1 MSKKITLP
9 DLIKMKKDGE
19 KISMLTAYDY
29 TMARIVDE
37 AGTHVVLVGD
47 SLGMVIQGRK
57 NTLGVNLDHMI
68 YHSHCVSKGLA
79 RAHLVCDMPFMSY
92 QASVDEAVKNCGKV
106 LKQGHAEA
114 VKLEGGEEI
123 APTVKR
129 LTDLGIPVMGHVG
142 LQPMH
147 VHLMGGYKVQ
157 GRDSKSE
164 RQILKDAKALEKAG
178 AYSLVLEGIPAPLA
192 QKISRSLK
200 IPTIGIGSGPHCDGQ
215 VLVIY
220 DLLGMYQEIRPKFV
234 RRYANLFETIT
245 ESVKRY
251 ISDVQS
257 GNFPSEK
264 ESF

>member
-1 MSKKITLP
+1 M
-9 DLIKMKKDGE
+9 
-19 KISMLTAYDY
+19 
-29 TMARIVDE
+29 
-37 AGTHVVLVGD
+37 VV
-47 SLGMVIQGRK
+47 QGRK
-57 NTLGVNLDHMI
+57 NTLGVSLDHMI
-68 YHSHCVSKGLA
+68 YHSHCVSKALRQSPPGLRHA
-79 RAHLVCDMPFMSY
+79 LHELP
-92 QASVDEAVKNCGKV
+92 ASIDEAVKNCGKV
-106 LKQGHAEA
+106 LKQGQAEA

-142 LQPMH
+142 LKPMH
-147 VHLMGGYKVQ
+147 VHLMGGYKIQ
-157 GRDSKSE
+157 GRDTKSE
-164 RQILKDAKALEKAG
+164 KRILKDAKALEKSG
-178 AYSLVLEGIPAPLA
+178 AYSIVLEGIPADLA
-192 QKISRSLK
+192 QKVSRSLK

-220 DLLGMYQEIRPKFV
+220 DLLGMYQEIQPKFV
-234 RRYANLFETIT
+234 RRYSNLFETIT

>member
-1 MSKKITLP
+1 MPKKITAP
-9 DLIKMKKDGE
+9 ELIKMKKEGR
-19 KISMLTAYDY
+19 KISVLTAYDY
-29 TMARIVDE
+29 TMARILDE
-37 AGTHVVLVGD
+37 AGTHVILVGD
-47 SLGMVIQGRK
+47 SLGMVVQGRK

-68 YHSHCVSKGLA
+68 YHSHCVAKGLQS
-79 RAHLVCDMPFMSY
+79 AHLVCDMPFMSY
-92 QASVDEAVKNCGKV
+92 QASIDEAVKNCGKV

-123 APTVKR
+123 AETVKR

-142 LQPMH
+142 LKPMH

-157 GRDSKSE
+157 GRDDKSE
-164 RQILKDAKALEKAG
+164 KQILKDAKAIEKAG
-178 AYSLVLEGIPAPLA
+178 AYAVVLEGIPADLA
-192 QKISRSLK
+192 QKITRTLK
-200 IPTIGIGSGPHCDGQ
+200 IPTIGIGSGPSCDGQ

-234 RRYANLFETIT
+234 RQYAHLFETIS

-251 ISDVQS
+251 ISDVQD

>member
-1 MSKKITLP
+1 MPTKITVPEL
-9 DLIKMKKDGE
+9 LKMKKEGR

-29 TMARIVDE
+29 TMARILDE
-37 AGTHVVLVGD
+37 AGAHVILVGD
-47 SLGMVIQGRK
+47 SLGMVVQGRK
-57 NTLGVNLDHMI
+57 NTLGVSLDHMI
-68 YHSHCVSKGLA
+68 YHSHCVSKGLT

-92 QASVDEAVKNCGKV
+92 QSSVDEAVKNCGKV

-123 APTVKR
+123 AATVKR

-142 LQPMH
+142 LKPMH

-164 RQILKDAKALEKAG
+164 KRILNDARAIEKAG
-178 AYSLVLEGIPAPLA
+178 AYSIVLEGIPADLA

-200 IPTIGIGSGPHCDGQ
+200 IPTIGIGSGSHCDGQ

-220 DLLGMYQEIRPKFV
+220 DLLGMYQEIQPKFV

-245 ESVKRY
+245 DSVKRY
-251 ISDVQS
+251 ISDVES
-257 GNFPSEK
+257 GNFPSDK